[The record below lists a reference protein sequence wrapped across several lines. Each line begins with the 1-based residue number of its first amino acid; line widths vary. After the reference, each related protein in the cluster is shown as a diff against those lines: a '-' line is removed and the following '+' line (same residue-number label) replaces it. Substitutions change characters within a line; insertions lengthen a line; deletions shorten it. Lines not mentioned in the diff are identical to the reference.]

1 MEKITLQDLV
11 HLETESISSSSK
23 QFLNVTT
30 TSSDKKFLSCENT
43 TYNGDALCINDVN
56 QREGGMSVVKVKDLE
71 KYVKHAIESGLLDR
85 QYNVSSFIFKHITT
99 DKFCNCM
106 YIFGLQIRPFHED
119 KRNHGNTES

>member
-30 TSSDKKFLSCENT
+30 ASSDKKFLSCENT

-99 DKFCNCM
+99 DVINFVTVCIYLDCK
-106 YIFGLQIRPFHED
+106 
-119 KRNHGNTES
+119 

>member
-23 QFLNVTT
+23 QFLNAATA
-30 TSSDKKFLSCENT
+30 SSDKKFLSSCENT

-56 QREGGMSVVKVKDLE
+56 QREGGMSFVKVKDLE

-85 QYNVSSFIFKHITT
+85 QYNVSSFIFKCTYYDGC
-99 DKFCNCM
+99 DKF
-106 YIFGLQIRPFHED
+106 L
-119 KRNHGNTES
+119 